1 MRSKNNA
8 HVFIY
13 GTLKPGG
20 LYHKDYCGGFNLKEQ
35 EAPTAGKLFDFPEL
49 GYPSAMEAS
58 DGTIRG
64 YLLTFDASEIEV
76 LSKLDVLEGYI
87 ANNHPGENEYYRKR
101 VPVFTGK
108 GYKAVER
115 PGVISWSQ
123 NHYAAGLSFYTEWSL
138 EALIFTIWVLARGVL
153 FSRSFSSFANRFVI
167 LRFFRKHLLG
177 SPNF

>member
-13 GTLKPGG
+13 GTLKPDG
-20 LYHKDYCGGFNLKEQ
+20 LYHKDYCGGFNLEAQ
-35 EAPTAGKLFDFPEL
+35 EATTAGKLFDSPEL
-49 GYPSAMEAS
+49 GYPGAMEAS

-108 GYKAVER
+108 GYKVEKLAWCYFMEPNPLR
-115 PGVISWSQ
+115 SGLEFLYRVEFGSLNFYDLGPC
-123 NHYAAGLSFYTEWSL
+123 AGCAF
-138 EALIFTIWVLARGVL
+138 
-153 FSRSFSSFANRFVI
+153 
-167 LRFFRKHLLG
+167 
-177 SPNF
+177 